1 DGNLALIHA
10 DGTLVWST
18 NTFNKGVVGIEL
30 RTNRNL
36 VLYDKN
42 NRSVWHS
49 FDHPIDTL
57 LVGQSLKI
65 DTVKKLVSR
74 ASEKDGSEGPY
85 SLVMEAGGF
94 VMYAS
99 FLTPLP
105 YNTLSYYDNKIKGML
120 EAIPSYRVCKRPLKL
135 TYK

>member
-1 DGNLALIHA
+1 MELHSEALIHA

-18 NTFNKGVVGIEL
+18 NTFNKGVAGIEL
-30 RTNRNL
+30 QTNGNL

-42 NRSVWHS
+42 NRSVWQS
-49 FDHPIDTL
+49 FDHPTDTL

-94 VMYAS
+94 A
-99 FLTPLP
+99 
-105 YNTLSYYDNKIKGML
+105 
-120 EAIPSYRVCKRPLKL
+120 
-135 TYK
+135 